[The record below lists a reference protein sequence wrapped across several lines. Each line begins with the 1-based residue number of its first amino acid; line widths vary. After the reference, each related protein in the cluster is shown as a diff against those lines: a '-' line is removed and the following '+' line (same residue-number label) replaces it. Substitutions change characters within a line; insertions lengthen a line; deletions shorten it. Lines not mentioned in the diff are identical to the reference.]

1 MSVGA
6 SISTHRMVCVDIR
19 LGLDI
24 YTGKHRMVA
33 ECRLSWQLGT
43 ECWGHALHVV
53 TPGGTLDWQW
63 GATNTLPTSF
73 ALFISTFRYRSNHIV
88 KNCTCQCLFKP
99 FGFSHQKCS
108 VLKKIYHRH
117 WFDTDIDFEGIM
129 PLKRL
134 CIPGSASCCVPW
146 ASCVYPN
153 PCKHWM

>member
-6 SISTHRMVCVDIR
+6 WISTHRMVCVDIR
-19 LGLDI
+19 LGHDI
-24 YTGKHRMVA
+24 YTAKHRMVA

-53 TPGGTLDWQW
+53 TPGVTLGWQW
-63 GATNTLPTSF
+63 GATNTLSTSF
-73 ALFISTFRYRSNHIV
+73 VLLISTFRYWSNHIV

-117 WFDTDIDFEGIM
+117 PLIWNWYRFWRHNAIEKIM
-129 PLKRL
+129 YSGLSFVLCPL
-134 CIPGSASCCVPW
+134 S
-146 ASCVYPN
+146 
-153 PCKHWM
+153 